1 MNTQIIYTVKCESY
15 AQGNNCPGVT
25 KFTNLITQ
33 GTAGRIYSD
42 IHIHATFIKH
52 THTRNWLPH
61 SYQFFILFTHVETV
75 EDTSTAFHI

>member
-1 MNTQIIYTVKCESY
+1 MNTQIILKYTVKCESY

-52 THTRNWLPH
+52 THAIG
-61 SYQFFILFTHVETV
+61 Y
-75 EDTSTAFHI
+75 HIVINFLYCSPM